1 MFIKTTDSRLVNL
14 DAIATIYTDGF
25 TVIAIARDLRGDG
38 IHKPHTHIYT
48 LGMYQSVIQA
58 INALNDLEKSIAAQS
73 PLHIMQDPDPEPEQ

>member
-38 IHKPHTHIYT
+38 VHKPHAHLYARNVSFCYT
-48 LGMYQSVIQA
+48 S
-58 INALNDLEKSIAAQS
+58 
-73 PLHIMQDPDPEPEQ
+73 H